1 MRALV
6 IDDSATMRHIVADTL
21 GGLGFATSQAGDG
34 REALALLEAGE
45 NFDVAC
51 IDWNMPVMDG
61 LEFVVAVRA
70 RHEWR
75 DLTLIM
81 VTTEAEVGQI
91 VRALAAGAHEYVI
104 KPFTADSIS
113 SKLELLG
120 LLPLQETSRP
130 DMTGDGFSADDF
142 SADDFSADDFSADD
156 MSADDMSADD
166 MSQLA
171 DVEAD
176 QVTAIASEVFAAMVD
191 GRSGLLT
198 SWPGGP
204 VTVSDPLHAWVDL
217 STEPASRVQLTADIS
232 TADDLTRAFLRM
244 DAAEPVTEADV
255 VDVFGEIV
263 NVFGGN
269 IKALL
274 PEHVGLTLPEAS
286 RLSPSGAGAARL
298 NEVRLAWRGHPLV
311 VSLWT
316 I

>member
-21 GGLGFATSQAGDG
+21 GGLGFATSQAGNG

-142 SADDFSADDFSADD
+142 SADD
-156 MSADDMSADD
+156 MSADD

-171 DVEAD
+171 AVEAD

>member
-21 GGLGFATSQAGDG
+21 GGLGFATSQAGNG

-142 SADDFSADDFSADD
+142 
-156 MSADDMSADD
+156 SADD

>member
-21 GGLGFATSQAGDG
+21 GGLGFATSQAGNG

-142 SADDFSADDFSADD
+142 SADDF
-156 MSADDMSADD
+156 SADD

>member
-21 GGLGFATSQAGDG
+21 GGLGFATSQAGNG

-142 SADDFSADDFSADD
+142 
-156 MSADDMSADD
+156 SADDMSADD